1 MYLDEHKKALFL
13 VGMDENIEQLL
24 QQTTNIP
31 SKNMFIIN
39 SYGPVISHPYGDIM
53 RDIIIA
59 IYEEN
64 IEDIFV
70 VGSTSN
76 RENTINNEELLKK
89 INKVNNIQSLD
100 YLFQH
105 CMPEFHSNSLKYW
118 LEGEKSVKE
127 GIQKSVDI
135 IRRHPLLPSHVKV
148 HGYVMDKNKGEL
160 VEVGVS

>member
-13 VGMDENIEQLL
+13 VGMDEDIEQLL

-39 SYGPVISHPYGDIM
+39 SFGPVISHPYGDIM

-76 RENTINNEELLKK
+76 REKTINNEELLKK

-105 CMPEFHSNSLKYW
+105 CMAEFYSNSLKDW

-148 HGYVMDKNKGEL
+148 HGFVMDRHQGKL